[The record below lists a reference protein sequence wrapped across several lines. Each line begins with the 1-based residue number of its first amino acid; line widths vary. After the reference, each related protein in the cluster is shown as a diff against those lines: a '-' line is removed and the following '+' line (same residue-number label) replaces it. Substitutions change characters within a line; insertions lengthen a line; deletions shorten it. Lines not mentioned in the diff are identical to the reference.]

1 MTYRDRTT
9 LNHEVVHLWGLGRSA
24 RGISQALG
32 ISRNTVRKI
41 LDAHHRARS
50 EPHTALPPPSAR
62 APRARKV
69 DAYLPRID
77 DLITRYPDITAQRI
91 FEELSAAGYDGSY
104 TQVKVVLRKVR
115 PRKAPPPS
123 VALPDYGPG
132 EMAESDWSP
141 YTVTF
146 TSGRKMTVQAFS
158 YVLSHSRR
166 KAAFLYER
174 SDLHAL
180 MEGHVQAF
188 RRFEGVARQ
197 CKYDSQ
203 KAVVLKWEGEQP
215 IYNPRFLAFATHYEF
230 RPVACRRGHPNEKAH
245 VERGFWDIERSFLNG
260 RSFADLD
267 DMRRQLARW
276 LDTVSDPRHHRELRR
291 SPLAAFADEQP
302 HLRHLPTHAYDT
314 ARVSYRLCDIS
325 GFVHW
330 DGNRYAVPY
339 DHVTDLLPVRITQD
353 ELFIYAADLALLARH
368 PLAPKS
374 QGAEVGAAALHG
386 RAGHRAPADA
396 DRVKAAVEAM
406 GEGAA
411 EFYGGLHTAHPRLA
425 AYHGRQ
431 VLLLR
436 ERYATEDICKALR
449 HAHAYG
455 AYDHKA
461 VARILAARA
470 APRSFAEYVE
480 EASARRLR
488 DEIGARAI
496 PPRDLADYDAL
507 PLTPAIPEAPQT
519 EEESP

>member
-24 RGISQALG
+24 RSISRALG
-32 ISRNTVRKI
+32 ISRNTVRNI
-41 LDAHHRARS
+41 LDAHDRARS

-69 DAYLPRID
+69 DAFLPRVD
-77 DLITRYPDITAQRI
+77 ELITRYPDITAQRI

-104 TQVKVVLRKVR
+104 TQVKVILRKVR
-115 PRKAPPPS
+115 PPKVPPPS

-245 VERGFWDIERSFLNG
+245 VERGFWDVERSFLNG

-276 LDTVSDPRHHRELRR
+276 LDTVCDPRHHRALRR

-302 HLRHLPTHAYDT
+302 HLHPLPTHPTIRRGCRT
-314 ARVSYRLCDIS
+314 ACATS
-325 GFVHW
+325 
-330 DGNRYAVPY
+330 
-339 DHVTDLLPVRITQD
+339 
-353 ELFIYAADLALLARH
+353 AASCTGTGTGMRC
-368 PLAPKS
+368 
-374 QGAEVGAAALHG
+374 
-386 RAGHRAPADA
+386 R
-396 DRVKAAVEAM
+396 
-406 GEGAA
+406 
-411 EFYGGLHTAHPRLA
+411 T
-425 AYHGRQ
+425 
-431 VLLLR
+431 
-436 ERYATEDICKALR
+436 T
-449 HAHAYG
+449 
-455 AYDHKA
+455 
-461 VARILAARA
+461 
-470 APRSFAEYVE
+470 
-480 EASARRLR
+480 
-488 DEIGARAI
+488 
-496 PPRDLADYDAL
+496 
-507 PLTPAIPEAPQT
+507 T
-519 EEESP
+519 